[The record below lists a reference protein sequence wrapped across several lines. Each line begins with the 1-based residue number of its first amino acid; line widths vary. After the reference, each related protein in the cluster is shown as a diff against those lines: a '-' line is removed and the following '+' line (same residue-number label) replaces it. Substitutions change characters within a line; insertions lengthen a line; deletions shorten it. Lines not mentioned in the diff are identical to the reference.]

1 MESAILEIINN
12 VGFPIAVSIAL
23 FVQMTKTN
31 DKYLDLLRGFKH
43 IVQNNTESIE
53 MLNGTVEQLKDDMN
67 HRVGDKSEI
76 KKS

>member
-1 MESAILEIINN
+1 MESVILEIINN

-31 DKYLDLLRGFKH
+31 DKYLDLLRDFKH

-67 HRVGDKSEI
+67 YRAGDESEI
-76 KKS
+76 EKS

>member
-1 MESAILEIINN
+1 MESTMLEIISN

-31 DKYLDLLRGFKH
+31 DKYLDLLRDFKH
-43 IVQNNTESIE
+43 IVKNNTESIE

-67 HRVGDKSEI
+67 HRTGDEK
-76 KKS
+76 